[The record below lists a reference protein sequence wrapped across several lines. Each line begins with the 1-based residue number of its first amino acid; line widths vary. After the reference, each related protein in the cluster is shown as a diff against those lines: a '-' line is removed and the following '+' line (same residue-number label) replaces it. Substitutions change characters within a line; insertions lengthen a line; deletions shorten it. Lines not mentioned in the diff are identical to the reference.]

1 VARAARATSAIAILG
16 IVAACSGT
24 SAGGAYGGSATS
36 PASAGASSARPL
48 PVALTRVTSSA
59 VSVQPDTGPVA
70 VTTQFA
76 RKLYASAPIVV
87 VASADGTRL
96 PAAVREARAIHAP
109 LLLAPAAAKDTTAGQ
124 TTKATKTA
132 EAAKA
137 TKTAETQLAAG
148 IQALHPVAV
157 LSAGLSAS
165 AAAALAA
172 RLPGIRVVS
181 RAADLP
187 PTADPA
193 SLRDVTVLIRASAKA
208 SRSVP
213 IVAVTTTAKA
223 AGATVI
229 DMTGS
234 DPRTDPTVIKA
245 LARLR
250 PDAVVAV
257 GAGFGTVSQLTA
269 RLAVAETG
277 KQLPGGGQVMFPGR
291 RLIALYGHPETPSLG
306 VLGQQD
312 LPGSIARAKEIAAE
326 YRPLSTVPVVPAF
339 EIIATVAEG
348 SPGPDGSYSYE
359 TPVADLLPWVRSA
372 TKAGLYV
379 VLDLQAGRA
388 SLLQQAKDYKSLLAL
403 PDVGLALD
411 PEWKLLPGQRPL
423 KQIGHVDISEVNSV
437 IDWLAALTARDK
449 LPQKLLVLH
458 QFLLS
463 MIAGEQNLDTSHD
476 DLSILIHMDGQ
487 GTPGNKQATWNAVT
501 AVAPPRVFFGWKNF
515 FVMDHPM
522 LSPGETMTKTPGP
535 VRISYR

>member
-1 VARAARATSAIAILG
+1 M
-16 IVAACSGT
+16 VAACSG
-24 SAGGAYGGSATS
+24 SHAGGAYGGSATTPS
-36 PASAGASSARPL
+36 GAVASSARPL
-48 PVALTRVTSSA
+48 PVALTRVTSAA

-70 VTTQFA
+70 VSTEFA
-76 RKLYASAPIVV
+76 AKLYASAPIVV
-87 VASADGTRL
+87 VASADGTKL
-96 PAAVREARAIHAP
+96 PAAAREARAIHAP
-109 LLLAPAAAKDTTAGQ
+109 LLLAPAAGKDTKDTKD
-124 TTKATKTA
+124 TKAAKSTKT
-132 EAAKA
+132 EKAAK
-137 TKTAETQLAAG
+137 TAQDQLAAG

-157 LSAGLSAS
+157 LSAGLSSS

-172 RLPGIRVVS
+172 RLPGIRVVA

-187 PTADPA
+187 PTGDPA

-234 DPRTDPTVIKA
+234 DPRTDPAVIKA
-245 LARLR
+245 LTRLR
-250 PDAVVAV
+250 PHAVVAV
-257 GAGFGTVSQLTA
+257 GAGFGSVALLTA

-277 KQLPGGGQVMFPGR
+277 RQLPGGGQVMFPGR
-291 RLIALYGHPETPSLG
+291 RLIALYGNPEAPSLG
-306 VLGQQD
+306 VLGHQD
-312 LPGSIARAKEIAAE
+312 LPASIARAKEMAAE

-339 EIIATVAEG
+339 EIIASVAEG

-359 TPVADLLPWVRSA
+359 TPIDQLLPWVRSA

-463 MIAGEQNLDTSHD
+463 MIAGEQDLDTSHD

-501 AVAPPRVFFGWKNF
+501 AAAPPRVFFGWKNF

-522 LSPGETMTKTPGP
+522 LTPGETMTKTPAP
-535 VRISYR
+535 VMISYQ